1 MNDALPAAGAA
12 DEFPRRV
19 TPEILDELPASDP
32 RARRSR
38 ADLRRINR
46 IMASVTWLKRGLTLA
61 ASSRTRGVVELGA
74 GDGTLALRLAR
85 SLGNAW
91 IGTHLTLLD
100 LEPSVAQK
108 TADAIRACG
117 WTLEVVAADAL
128 DWIAQ
133 PLRERVGI
141 VLANLF
147 VHHFEAERLTR
158 LLAGIAGSADAFV
171 CCEPRRSRFAL
182 AGSRLLG
189 LIGCNDVT
197 RHDAVVSVHAG
208 FRGDEIGAAWRAAVA
223 DGWTFSEA
231 AAGPFSH
238 LFVARRDE

>member
-1 MNDALPAAGAA
+1 MSNALPVGRAA
-12 DEFPRRV
+12 DAFPRRV

-46 IMASVTWLKRGLTLA
+46 IMAAVTLLKRGLSRA
-61 ASSRTRGVVELGA
+61 ASLRTRGVVELGA

-85 SLGNAW
+85 SLGNPW

-128 DWIAQ
+128 DWLAARRRQ
-133 PLRERVGI
+133 RVGI
-141 VLANLF
+141 VFANLF
-147 VHHFEAERLTR
+147 VHHFEDERLTR
-158 LLAGIAGSADAFV
+158 LLGGIAGRADAFV
-171 CCEPRRSRFAL
+171 CCEPRRSRLAL

-208 FRGDEIGAAWRAAVA
+208 FRDDEIGAAWRAAVA
-223 DGWTFSEA
+223 EGWTLSEN
-231 AAGPFSH
+231 AAGAFSH

>member
-1 MNDALPAAGAA
+1 MSNALPAAGAA

-19 TPEILDELPASDP
+19 MREILDELPASDP

-46 IMASVTWLKRGLTLA
+46 IMAAVTWLKRGLSRA
-61 ASSRTRGVVELGA
+61 ASARTRGVVELGA

-91 IGTHLTLLD
+91 IGAHLTLLD
-100 LEPSVAQK
+100 LQPSVAPK

-117 WTLEVVAADAL
+117 WTLDVVAADAL
-128 DWIAQ
+128 DWLAARR
-133 PLRERVGI
+133 RERVG
-141 VLANLF
+141 VLFANLF

-158 LLAGIAGSADAFV
+158 LLGGIAARADAFV

-197 RHDAVVSVHAG
+197 RHDAVASVHAG
-208 FRGDEIGAAWRAAVA
+208 FRDDEIGAAWRAAVA
-223 DGWTFSEA
+223 DGWTLSET
-231 AAGPFSH
+231 AAGAFSH

>member
-1 MNDALPAAGAA
+1 MSEALPVSAAA
-12 DEFPRRV
+12 DFPRRV
-19 TPEILDELPASDP
+19 LPEILDELPASDP

-38 ADLRRINR
+38 GDLRRINR
-46 IMASVTWLKRGLTLA
+46 IMAAVTWLKRGLSA
-61 ASSRTRGVVELGA
+61 AARGRPRVVVELGA

-100 LEPSVAQK
+100 LEPIVAPK

-128 DWIAQ
+128 EWLERR
-133 PLRERVGI
+133 PPERVG
-141 VLANLF
+141 VVFANLF
-147 VHHFEAERLTR
+147 VHHFEGERLAR
-158 LLAGIAGSADAFV
+158 LLGGIAAQADGFV

-197 RHDAVVSVHAG
+197 RHDAVVSVQAG
-208 FRGDEIGAAWRAAVA
+208 FRDGEIGAAWRGASAGRWVL
-223 DGWTFSEA
+223 SEA
-231 AAGPFSH
+231 GAGAFSH

>member
-1 MNDALPAAGAA
+1 MSEALPASAA
-12 DEFPRRV
+12 DDFPRRV

-38 ADLRRINR
+38 GDLRRINR
-46 IMASVTWLKRGLTLA
+46 IMAAVTWLKRGLNRAVA
-61 ASSRTRGVVELGA
+61 ARPRAVVELGA

-100 LEPSVAQK
+100 LEPSVAPK

-117 WTLEVVAADAL
+117 WTLDIVAADAL
-128 DWIAQ
+128 EWLA
-133 PLRERVGI
+133 RARAERVGI
-141 VLANLF
+141 VIANLF
-147 VHHFEAERLTR
+147 VHHFEGDR
-158 LLAGIAGSADAFV
+158 LAGLLGGIAAHADAFV

-197 RHDAVVSVHAG
+197 RHDAVVSVQAG
-208 FRGDEIGAAWRAAVA
+208 FRDREIGAAWRAAVA
-223 DGWTFSEA
+223 GDWTVSEN
-231 AAGPFSH
+231 AAGAFSH

>member
-1 MNDALPAAGAA
+1 MTEALPARAA
-12 DEFPRRV
+12 EDFPRRV
-19 TPEILDELPASDP
+19 MPEILDELPASDP

-38 ADLRRINR
+38 VDLRRINR
-46 IMASVTWLKRGLTLA
+46 IMAAVTSLKRGLTVA
-61 ASSRTRGVVELGA
+61 AAGRPRAVVELGA

-85 SLGNAW
+85 SLGSGW
-91 IGTHLTLLD
+91 LGTHLTLLD
-100 LEPSVAQK
+100 LEPIVTQK

-117 WTLEVVAADAL
+117 WTVEVVAADAL
-128 DWIAQ
+128 DWLARAR
-133 PLRERVGI
+133 PERVG
-141 VLANLF
+141 VVFANLF
-147 VHHFEAERLTR
+147 VHHFEGERLAR
-158 LLAGIAGSADAFV
+158 LLAGVARRADAFV

-208 FRGDEIGAAWRAAVA
+208 FRGAEIGSAWREAVGGGWVLKE
-223 DGWTFSEA
+223 DG
-231 AAGPFSH
+231 AGAFSH

>member
-1 MNDALPAAGAA
+1 MSNALPAAGVA
-12 DEFPRRV
+12 DELPRRV
-19 TPEILDELPASDP
+19 MPEILDELPASDP

-46 IMASVTWLKRGLTLA
+46 IMAAVTWLKRGLNRVVSA
-61 ASSRTRGVVELGA
+61 RTRGVVELGA

-85 SLGNAW
+85 SLGNPW

-100 LEPSVAQK
+100 IEPSVAQK

-117 WTLEVVAADAL
+117 WTLDIVRADAL
-128 DWIAQ
+128 DWLAAPHRQ
-133 PLRERVGI
+133 RAGV
-141 VLANLF
+141 VFANLF
-147 VHHFEAERLTR
+147 VHHFEAEGLTR
-158 LLAGIAGSADAFV
+158 LLGGIASRADAFV

-189 LIGCNDVT
+189 LIGANDVT

-208 FRGDEIGAAWRAAVA
+208 FRDDEIGAAWRAAVP
-223 DGWTFSEA
+223 DGWTLSEA
-231 AAGPFSH
+231 AAGAFSH

>member
-1 MNDALPAAGAA
+1 M
-12 DEFPRRV
+12 

-38 ADLRRINR
+38 VDLRRINR
-46 IMASVTWLKRGLTLA
+46 IMAAVTWLKRGLTVA
-61 ASSRTRGVVELGA
+61 AAGRPRAVVELGA

-85 SLGNAW
+85 SLGSGW
-91 IGTHLTLLD
+91 LGTHLTLLD
-100 LEPSVAQK
+100 LEPIVTQK

-128 DWIAQ
+128 DWLARAR
-133 PLRERVGI
+133 PERVG
-141 VLANLF
+141 VVFANLF
-147 VHHFEAERLTR
+147 VHHFEGERLAR
-158 LLAGIAGSADAFV
+158 LLAGVAGRADAFV

-208 FRGDEIGAAWRAAVA
+208 FRGAEIGSAWREAVGS
-223 DGWTFSEA
+223 GWLLKEN
-231 AAGPFSH
+231 AAGAFSH
-238 LFVARRDE
+238 LFVARRDD

>member
-1 MNDALPAAGAA
+1 MSEALSASAAR
-12 DEFPRRV
+12 DFPRRV
-19 TPEILDELPASDP
+19 SPEILDELPANDP

-38 ADLRRINR
+38 GDLRRINR
-46 IMASVTWLKRGLTLA
+46 IMAAVTWLKRGLNAGA
-61 ASSRTRGVVELGA
+61 AARPRAVVELGA

-85 SLGNAW
+85 SLGNPW
-91 IGTHLTLLD
+91 LGTHLTLLD
-100 LEPSVAQK
+100 LEPIVAQK

-128 DWIAQ
+128 DWLAKAR
-133 PLRERVGI
+133 PERVG
-141 VLANLF
+141 VVFANLF
-147 VHHFEAERLTR
+147 VHHFEGERLAR
-158 LLAGIAGSADAFV
+158 LLGGIAANADAFV

-208 FRGDEIGAAWRAAVA
+208 FRGGEIGAAW
-223 DGWTFSEA
+223 GGA
-231 AAGPFSH
+231 AAGRWTLSETAAGAFSH

>member
-1 MNDALPAAGAA
+1 MSNALPAAGAA

-32 RARRSR
+32 RAQRSR

-46 IMASVTWLKRGLTLA
+46 IMAAVTWLKRGLNRVA
-61 ASSRTRGVVELGA
+61 AARTRGVVELGA

-117 WTLEVVAADAL
+117 WTLEVVGADAL
-128 DWIAQ
+128 DWLAARR
-133 PLRERVGI
+133 RERVG
-141 VLANLF
+141 VVFANLF
-147 VHHFEAERLTR
+147 VHHLEATRLTG
-158 LLAGIAGSADAFV
+158 LLGGIAARADAFV

-182 AGSRLLG
+182 AGSKLLG

-208 FRGDEIGAAWRAAVA
+208 FRDDEIGVAWRAAVA
-223 DGWTFSEA
+223 DGWTLSEA

>member
-1 MNDALPAAGAA
+1 MSEALPASAA
-12 DEFPRRV
+12 DDFPRRV

-46 IMASVTWLKRGLTLA
+46 IMAAVTWLKRGLNRV
-61 ASSRTRGVVELGA
+61 ASARTQGVVELGA

-108 TADAIRACG
+108 TAEAIRACG
-117 WTLEVVAADAL
+117 WTLEIVGADAL
-128 DWIAQ
+128 DWLAARRRARIG
-133 PLRERVGI
+133 V
-141 VLANLF
+141 VFANLF
-147 VHHFEAERLTR
+147 VHHFAAERLAR
-158 LLAGIAGSADAFV
+158 LLGGIGSHADAFV

-189 LIGCNDVT
+189 LIGANDVT
-197 RHDAVVSVHAG
+197 RHDAVVSVRAG
-208 FRGDEIGAAWRAAVA
+208 FRDHEVGSAWRAAVA
-223 DGWTFSEA
+223 DSWTLSES
-231 AAGPFSH
+231 AAGAFSH